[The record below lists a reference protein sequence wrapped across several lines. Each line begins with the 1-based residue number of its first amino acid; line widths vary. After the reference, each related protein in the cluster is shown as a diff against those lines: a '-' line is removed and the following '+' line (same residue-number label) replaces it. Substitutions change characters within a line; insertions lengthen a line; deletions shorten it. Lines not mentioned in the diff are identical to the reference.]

1 MALQV
6 QDGTTNPTIT
16 ATATSPSNDLDNDP
30 DPTNNTIQHTLTRAG
45 TGTTAAGDTAPTTP
59 TDQRGNA
66 RPVHGADMARTLTF
80 VGVRRRPDRWNDFR
94 LRPLVFALVR
104 GRIVHTA
111 EVVSSSLASPTL
123 CPLGS
128 RPFREAAGGRSDGA
142 NMARDFG

>member
-59 TDQRGNA
+59 TDQREW
-66 RPVHGADMARTLTF
+66 TTTSTSL
-80 VGVRRRPDRWNDFR
+80 VGGD
-94 LRPLVFALVR
+94 AA
-104 GRIVHTA
+104 TTT
-111 EVVSSSLASPTL
+111 STPTSE
-123 CPLGS
+123 P
-128 RPFREAAGGRSDGA
+128 
-142 NMARDFG
+142 